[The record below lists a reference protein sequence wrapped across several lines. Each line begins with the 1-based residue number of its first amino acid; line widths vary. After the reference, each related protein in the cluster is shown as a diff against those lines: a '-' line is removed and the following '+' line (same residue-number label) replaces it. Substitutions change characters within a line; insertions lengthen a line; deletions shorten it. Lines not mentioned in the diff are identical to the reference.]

1 VHYFVRAMLKG
12 FKDFIMRG
20 AIVELAVAVV
30 MGAAFGEV
38 VGSFVGDVLMP
49 IIGLLGGAP
58 DFSALKIGPI
68 AIGKF
73 INAVV
78 TFVIIAAVIYFI
90 VVVPMSR
97 LKEKQEAAAP
107 PSEPSE
113 EVKLLRDILEELRQ
127 RS

>member
-1 VHYFVRAMLKG
+1 MLRG

-30 MGAAFGEV
+30 IGAAFGQV

-68 AIGKF
+68 AVGRF
-73 INAVV
+73 INAMV
-78 TFVIIAAVIYFI
+78 TFIIVAAAIYFI
-90 VVVPMSR
+90 VVVPMNR
-97 LKEKQEAAAP
+97 LRAKQEAAAP
-107 PSEPSE
+107 PPEPSE
-113 EVKLLRDILEELRQ
+113 EVKLLSDILAELRR

>member
-1 VHYFVRAMLKG
+1 MLKG
-12 FKDFIMRG
+12 FKGFIMRG
-20 AIVELAVAVV
+20 AIIELAVAVV
-30 MGAAFGEV
+30 IGAAFGQV

-78 TFVIIAAVIYFI
+78 TFIIVAAAIYFL
-90 VVVPMSR
+90 VVVPMNR

-107 PSEPSE
+107 SPEPSE
-113 EVKLLRDILEELRQ
+113 EVKLLTGILEELRR

>member
-1 VHYFVRAMLKG
+1 MLQG

-38 VGSFVGDVLMP
+38 VGSFVEDVLMP
-49 IIGLLGGAP
+49 VIGLLGGAP
-58 DFSALKIGPI
+58 DFSALKIGSI

-73 INAVV
+73 INAVA
-78 TFVIIAAVIYFI
+78 TFVIVAVAIYFI

-107 PSEPSE
+107 PPEPSE

-127 RS
+127 RT

>member
-1 VHYFVRAMLKG
+1 MHYLAHVMLKG

-20 AIVELAVAVV
+20 SIVELAVAVV
-30 MGAAFGEV
+30 IGAAFGQV

-49 IIGLLGGAP
+49 IIGLLGGAA

-68 AIGKF
+68 LIGKF

-78 TFVIIAAVIYFI
+78 TFVIVAAAIYFI
-90 VVVPMSR
+90 VVVPINR
-97 LKEKQEAAAP
+97 LKKKQGAAAP

-113 EVKLLRDILEELRQ
+113 EVKLLTAILEELR
-127 RS
+127 RKS

>member
-1 VHYFVRAMLKG
+1 MLKG

-20 AIVELAVAVV
+20 SIVELAVAVV
-30 MGAAFGEV
+30 IGAAFGQV

-49 IIGLLGGAP
+49 IIGLLGGVP

-68 AIGKF
+68 LIGKF

-78 TFVIIAAVIYFI
+78 TFVIVAAAIYFI
-90 VVVPMSR
+90 VVVPINR
-97 LKEKQEAAAP
+97 LKKKQEAAVP

-113 EVKLLRDILEELRQ
+113 EVKLLTAILEELR
-127 RS
+127 RKS